1 MTRNPPTRLIN
12 KALINKALIGRLL
25 TGRRWAAP
33 AAG

>member
-12 KALINKALIGRLL
+12 KALINKALIGRLP